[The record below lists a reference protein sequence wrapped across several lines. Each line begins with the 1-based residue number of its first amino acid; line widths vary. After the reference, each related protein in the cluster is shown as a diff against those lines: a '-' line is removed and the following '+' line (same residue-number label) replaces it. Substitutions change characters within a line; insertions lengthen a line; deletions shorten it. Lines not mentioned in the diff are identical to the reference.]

1 MKGRQAIMAW
11 TVGLGVLAMLG
22 LFVTA
27 SSAQDEEGQAVAP
40 DKTGDVSSAAGAP
53 QDVYLPLVSYAVK
66 PVSTLPFRDDF
77 AGGVIDPGWQV
88 YMPPES
94 TEPLA
99 WRSGPGG
106 GRGIYYYAYN
116 LLPGTTWKD
125 WALSMYMG
133 EGAQGWT
140 DYQIVASVKDALAG
154 SESGGLAGIWFR
166 GTYENGV
173 LGGYYAVLKRRI
185 NEVELWRLPPGSDQ
199 LSDATRLYHD
209 LYKPGIDGGKFYK
222 LKIEVRGANIQ
233 VWLKQQD
240 EPDSAYRLAF
250 NKVDDSPYLRGTVGL
265 IAFKATAVFD
275 DITVTPLE

>member
-1 MKGRQAIMAW
+1 MKGRQAIMW
-11 TVGLGVLAMLG
+11 IVGLAVLG

-27 SSAQDEEGQAVAP
+27 SFAQDEEGQAVAP
-40 DKTGDVSSAAGAP
+40 DEKGDVSSATAGP

-66 PVSTLPFRDDF
+66 PVTTLPFRDDF

-88 YMPPES
+88 YMPPIS
-94 TEPLA
+94 TEPFA
-99 WRSGPGG
+99 WTSGPGG
-106 GRGIYYYAYN
+106 GRGIYYYDY
-116 LLPGTTWKD
+116 PRGTNWKD
-125 WALSMYMG
+125 WALSMYAG
-133 EGAQGWT
+133 EGAQWWT
-140 DYQIVASVKDALAG
+140 DYRIVASVKDSQAA

-173 LGGYYAVLKRRI
+173 LGGYYAVIKRRI
-185 NEVELWRLPPGSDQ
+185 NEVELWRLPPGSDE

-209 LYKPGIDGGKFYK
+209 LYKPGISGGKFYN
-222 LKIEVRGANIQ
+222 LKVEVRGANIQ
-233 VWLKQQD
+233 VWLKEQGA
-240 EPDSAYRLAF
+240 PDSTYRLAF